1 MPPATLCPIGNG
13 LLQIRHSGLEP
24 KGRGVFFLAYDRMN
38 GNPHNSEYYVFIV
51 NAVVV
56 VVRLVLPGTIFG
68 GGDSKRKLEAALQS
82 GLIYDKQ

>member
-1 MPPATLCPIGNG
+1 
-13 LLQIRHSGLEP
+13 
-24 KGRGVFFLAYDRMN
+24 MN

-68 GGDSKRKLEAALQS
+68 GGDSKRKLEAVLQS